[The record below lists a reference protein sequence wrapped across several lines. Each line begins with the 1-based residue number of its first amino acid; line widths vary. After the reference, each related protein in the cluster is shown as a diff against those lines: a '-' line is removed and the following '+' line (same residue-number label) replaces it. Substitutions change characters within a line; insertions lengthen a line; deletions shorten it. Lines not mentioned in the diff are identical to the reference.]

1 MYNRV
6 VLIGR
11 ITAQPS
17 LKYTAQG
24 TAVTNFTL
32 AVNRKF
38 NKEETDFVNIVVWRQ
53 QAEFAAN
60 YGDKGRLAL
69 VEGRLQVR
77 NYENQEGKKVYVTE
91 VVADEVR
98 FLDGKKKEGQQESK
112 EANDSWDDLGRE
124 VKLEDL
130 DIPDGDEIPF

>member
-11 ITAQPS
+11 MTAQPS

-77 NYENQEGKKVYVTE
+77 NYKNQEGKKVYVTE

-112 EANDSWDDLGRE
+112 EANGGWDDLGRE